1 MHDNNCKQEKIKN
14 QMKCFSWPENIKDTN
29 RDCLPLILVFLKAFR
44 GALFSLFSLDFSRL
58 YSQVQMIR
66 LSINKCIFV
75 HCDNAALKPFSR
87 SFRSES
93 LLDVQKKHFAEK

>member
-1 MHDNNCKQEKIKN
+1 
-14 QMKCFSWPENIKDTN
+14 MKCFSWPENIKDTN

-44 GALFSLFSLDFSRL
+44 GALFCLFSLDFSRL

-75 HCDNAALKPFSR
+75 HCGNAVLKPFSR

-93 LLDVQKKHFAEK
+93 LLDVQKKHFAEE